1 MHLSTIKRD
10 EKTPDIAVFP
20 AAPRKC
26 FNRVS
31 NTLLKVPKSLYSS
44 AFRRQ
49 SAEIFVVGTGR
60 IVNICRKN
68 PDSIFAQSVENFRV
82 SGIGQSVRA
91 NNRRIASET
100 ALTGRSAR
108 VGTVLIHPA
117 VENSVDD
124 VENPPVPVND
134 SALMPV
140 EYFLANSACCPG
152 FPQRFLKTQRNSDRI
167 IIYISLT
174 L

>member
-1 MHLSTIKRD
+1 MSTIKRD
-10 EKTPDIAVFP
+10 KKTPDIAVFP

-31 NTLLKVPKSLYSS
+31 NTLLKVSESLYLS

-100 ALTGRSAR
+100 ALTGRAAR
-108 VGTVLIHPA
+108 SRPAFFLPA
-117 VENSVDD
+117 VEKSVDD
-124 VENPPVPVND
+124 VENPVVHAND
-134 SALMPV
+134 SAPAPV
-140 EYFLANSACCPG
+140 E
-152 FPQRFLKTQRNSDRI
+152 
-167 IIYISLT
+167 
-174 L
+174 

>member
-1 MHLSTIKRD
+1 MYHIWLHLSTIKRD
-10 EKTPDIAVFP
+10 KKTPDIAVFP
-20 AAPRKC
+20 ATPRKC

-31 NTLLKVPKSLYSS
+31 NTLLKVSELLYLS

-100 ALTGRSAR
+100 ALTGRAAR
-108 VGTVLIHPA
+108 SRPAFFLPA
-117 VENSVDD
+117 VEKSVDD
-124 VENPPVPVND
+124 VENPVVLTND
-134 SALMPV
+134 SAPAPV
-140 EYFLANSACCPG
+140 E
-152 FPQRFLKTQRNSDRI
+152 
-167 IIYISLT
+167 
-174 L
+174 

>member
-1 MHLSTIKRD
+1 MSTIKRD
-10 EKTPDIAVFP
+10 KKTPDIAVFP

-31 NTLLKVPKSLYSS
+31 NTLLKVSEPLYLS

-100 ALTGRSAR
+100 ALTGRSAQ

-124 VENPPVPVND
+124 VENPTVPVND

-140 EYFLANSACCPG
+140 EYFWANSAHCPV

>member
-1 MHLSTIKRD
+1 MSTIKRD
-10 EKTPDIAVFP
+10 KKTPDIAVFP

-31 NTLLKVPKSLYSS
+31 NTLLKVSEPLYLS

-100 ALTGRSAR
+100 ALTGRAAR
-108 VGTVLIHPA
+108 SRPAFFLSA
-117 VENSVDD
+117 VEKSVDD
-124 VENPPVPVND
+124 VENPVALTND
-134 SALMPV
+134 SAPAPV
-140 EYFLANSACCPG
+140 E
-152 FPQRFLKTQRNSDRI
+152 
-167 IIYISLT
+167 
-174 L
+174 

>member
-1 MHLSTIKRD
+1 M
-10 EKTPDIAVFP
+10 PYIAVFP

-31 NTLLKVPKSLYSS
+31 NTLLKASEPLYLS

-100 ALTGRSAR
+100 ALTGRAAR
-108 VGTVLIHPA
+108 SHPA
-117 VENSVDD
+117 FFLSAVEKSVDD
-124 VENPPVPVND
+124 VENPVVLTND
-134 SALMPV
+134 SAPAPV
-140 EYFLANSACCPG
+140 E
-152 FPQRFLKTQRNSDRI
+152 
-167 IIYISLT
+167 
-174 L
+174 

>member
-1 MHLSTIKRD
+1 MSTIKRD
-10 EKTPDIAVFP
+10 KKTPDIAVFP

-31 NTLLKVPKSLYSS
+31 NTLLKVSEPLYLS
-44 AFRRQ
+44 AFRCQ

-68 PDSIFAQSVENFRV
+68 PDNIFAQSVENFRV

-100 ALTGRSAR
+100 ALTGRAAR
-108 VGTVLIHPA
+108 SRPA
-117 VENSVDD
+117 FFLPVVEKSVDD
-124 VENPPVPVND
+124 VENPVVLTND
-134 SALMPV
+134 SAPAPV
-140 EYFLANSACCPG
+140 E
-152 FPQRFLKTQRNSDRI
+152 
-167 IIYISLT
+167 
-174 L
+174 

>member
-1 MHLSTIKRD
+1 MYHIRLHLSTIKRD
-10 EKTPDIAVFP
+10 KKPPDRAVIP
-20 AAPRKC
+20 ATPRKC

-31 NTLLKVPKSLYSS
+31 NTLLKVSKSLYLS

-100 ALTGRSAR
+100 ALTGRAAR
-108 VGTVLIHPA
+108 SRPAFFLPA
-117 VENSVDD
+117 VEKSVDD
-124 VENPPVPVND
+124 VENPIALTND
-134 SALMPV
+134 SAPAPV
-140 EYFLANSACCPG
+140 E
-152 FPQRFLKTQRNSDRI
+152 
-167 IIYISLT
+167 
-174 L
+174 